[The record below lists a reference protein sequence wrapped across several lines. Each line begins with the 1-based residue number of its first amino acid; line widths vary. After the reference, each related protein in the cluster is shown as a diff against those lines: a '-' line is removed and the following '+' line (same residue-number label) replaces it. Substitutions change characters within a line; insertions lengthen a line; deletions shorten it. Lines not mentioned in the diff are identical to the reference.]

1 MGKDNIALSRE
12 GLDRNS
18 EDSAREVIESALPEP
33 ETREE
38 ILKLLAESITRAHRI
53 KDASWGITLHSRGV
67 RLNVGPIEVFFLG
80 RKSEEHIFY
89 VVIDEETL
97 SGHDLKELKR
107 AGVRFDGAYASMPA
121 SNRAVIPVDRLFEIL
136 PLVRDS
142 HLNLVEK
149 AAQTVRTRN
158 PWHESYS
165 PGVVEYLRETLG
177 VGIDDPSY
185 VKTGGEEN
193 QDSFVDLFQEFTN
206 SYLFAPKG
214 RDHISHYREQRK
226 EGAQNFESIVAAA
239 DRGEDVTERVLVKL
253 LPHRDTAGNRERG
266 TWIHVAQAVNKDIR
280 LWYEGAG
287 RTRAE
292 DWPQIAQA
300 ILRFIRRCNEDPE
313 QLSKACAEF
322 SALPYTKGLQMG
334 ILTPILNALRPND
347 FLIIN
352 SKSRRVV
359 NHFTGASYSHN
370 LTDYPAINDAGYQ
383 LIENF
388 FDEVRP
394 TGINDARDC
403 DLFDMFSHWL
413 VAEKRYFEKGRTRYW
428 KIAPGDNAWQWGE
441 CRDGGFI
448 AIGWSELGDISGMS
462 RDEFNARRD
471 ELVAVH
477 SDWTK
482 DGVDQVW
489 KFANIRE
496 GDRVVANRGTTEV
509 LGIGTVTGPYT
520 FVPGERHGHRL
531 PVTWDDTDPRQVNE
545 PGWRRALIKLDREK
559 FDSILNAPT
568 KGSDTGQRAG
578 RRFTPRTFELLG
590 QLHDNPTREFYL
602 SRKEEI
608 NEHVTGPF
616 QELFKMVIPLL
627 PEQVTERM
635 ETKQN
640 IFSQILK
647 NDFGQGGANKFYWGA
662 FYPKGGKRT
671 EDAQLFAWI
680 NRDRLEFGF
689 YIDDSSREKR
699 ARFLRN
705 CEDNRQALENIF
717 RDDLNSK
724 IQVYG
729 NRSDPDN
736 GDSEDDKTG
745 GTWKDWL
752 QRKEWLQKPGS
763 AVRVVVVLSRDE
775 VLKRD
780 FDELAGEIA
789 QTFEQ
794 LFPLVLMS
802 TSDAFQL
809 TNGAGHRKAVELNPP
824 YSLTQCANETGFN
837 EETLTRWV
845 KAIERKGQAIFYG
858 PPGTGKT
865 FISERVAR
873 HLIGGSDGFTEI
885 VQFHPAY
892 AYEDFILGIRPQ
904 SRNGSLEY
912 PLVPGRFLEFCKEAG
927 GRKGRAVLIVDEI
940 NRANLARVFGELMY
954 LLEYRTREIPLAGG
968 RIFHIPSNVRIIG
981 TMNTADR
988 SIALVDHALRRRFAF
1003 LPLYPNYDVLRH
1015 YHSETGFDVEGLV
1028 ETLTLL
1034 NREIGDRH
1042 YEVGSSFFMREDL
1055 KEQVEDIWRMEIEP
1069 YIEEYFFD
1077 QPAKVDAFRWDV
1089 VGQKILR

>member
-1 MGKDNIALSRE
+1 
-12 GLDRNS
+12 
-18 EDSAREVIESALPEP
+18 
-33 ETREE
+33 
-38 ILKLLAESITRAHRI
+38 
-53 KDASWGITLHSRGV
+53 
-67 RLNVGPIEVFFLG
+67 
-80 RKSEEHIFY
+80 
-89 VVIDEETL
+89 
-97 SGHDLKELKR
+97 
-107 AGVRFDGAYASMPA
+107 
-121 SNRAVIPVDRLFEIL
+121 
-136 PLVRDS
+136 
-142 HLNLVEK
+142 
-149 AAQTVRTRN
+149 
-158 PWHESYS
+158 
-165 PGVVEYLRETLG
+165 
-177 VGIDDPSY
+177 
-185 VKTGGEEN
+185 
-193 QDSFVDLFQEFTN
+193 
-206 SYLFAPKG
+206 
-214 RDHISHYREQRK
+214 
-226 EGAQNFESIVAAA
+226 
-239 DRGEDVTERVLVKL
+239 
-253 LPHRDTAGNRERG
+253 
-266 TWIHVAQAVNKDIR
+266 
-280 LWYEGAG
+280 
-287 RTRAE
+287 
-292 DWPQIAQA
+292 
-300 ILRFIRRCNEDPE
+300 
-313 QLSKACAEF
+313 
-322 SALPYTKGLQMG
+322 
-334 ILTPILNALRPND
+334 
-347 FLIIN
+347 
-352 SKSRRVV
+352 
-359 NHFTGASYSHN
+359 
-370 LTDYPAINDAGYQ
+370 
-383 LIENF
+383 
-388 FDEVRP
+388 
-394 TGINDARDC
+394 
-403 DLFDMFSHWL
+403 
-413 VAEKRYFEKGRTRYW
+413 
-428 KIAPGDNAWQWGE
+428 
-441 CRDGGFI
+441 
-448 AIGWSELGDISGMS
+448 
-462 RDEFNARRD
+462 
-471 ELVAVH
+471 
-477 SDWTK
+477 
-482 DGVDQVW
+482 
-489 KFANIRE
+489 
-496 GDRVVANRGTTEV
+496 
-509 LGIGTVTGPYT
+509 
-520 FVPGERHGHRL
+520 
-531 PVTWDDTDPRQVNE
+531 
-545 PGWRRALIKLDREK
+545 
-559 FDSILNAPT
+559 
-568 KGSDTGQRAG
+568 
-578 RRFTPRTFELLG
+578 
-590 QLHDNPTREFYL
+590 
-602 SRKEEI
+602 
-608 NEHVTGPF
+608 
-616 QELFKMVIPLL
+616 MVIPLL

-752 QRKEWLQKPGS
+752 QRKEWLQKPGN

-912 PLVPGRFLEFCKEAG
+912 PLVPGRFLEFCKEAE

-1028 ETLTLL
+1028 ETLNLL
-1034 NREIGDRH
+1034 NREIEDRH
-1042 YEVGSSFFMREDL
+1042 YEVGTSFFMREDL
-1055 KEQVEDIWRMEIEP
+1055 TEQVEDIWRMEIEP

-1077 QPAKVDAFRWDV
+1077 QPAKVDAFRWEV